1 MVLPAPIMNSTAETG
16 RRGEAAACDYLR
28 REGLIIRELNWRS
41 GRDEIDI
48 IAQRFDTIRFVEV
61 KTRRAL
67 GATLPEQAL
76 DRRKIMALQ
85 RAAVRYMSMH
95 RIDLDPHF
103 DFVAVDVL
111 PDGSLDVRYFPDGI
125 TI

>member
-1 MVLPAPIMNSTAETG
+1 MSTTAETG
-16 RRGEAAACDYLR
+16 RRGEEAAREYLR
-28 REGLIIRELNWRS
+28 REGFLIRELNWRS

-48 IAQRFDTIRFVEV
+48 IAQRWDTIRFVEV

-67 GATLPEQAL
+67 GATTPEQAL
-76 DRRKIMALQ
+76 DRRKIAAVQ
-85 RAAVRYMSMH
+85 RAAVRYMAAH

-111 PDGSLDVRYFPDGI
+111 PDDSLEVRYFPDGI
-125 TI
+125 IF

>member
-1 MVLPAPIMNSTAETG
+1 MTATAQTG
-16 RRGEAAACDYLR
+16 RRGETAACDYLR
-28 REGLIIRELNWRS
+28 REGFLIREMNWRS

-48 IAQRFDTIRFVEV
+48 IAQRWDTIRFVEV

-67 GATLPEQAL
+67 GATTPEQSL
-76 DRRKIMALQ
+76 DYRKIRALQ
-85 RAAVRYMSMH
+85 RAATRYMALH

-111 PDGSLDVRYFPDGI
+111 PDDSLEVRYFPDGI
-125 TI
+125 VI

>member
-1 MVLPAPIMNSTAETG
+1 MTATAETG
-16 RRGEAAACDYLR
+16 RRGETAARDYLR
-28 REGLIIRELNWRS
+28 REGFVIRELNWRS

-48 IAQRFDTIRFVEV
+48 IAQRWDTIRFVEV

-76 DRRKIMALQ
+76 DSRKIGALQ
-85 RAAVRYMSMH
+85 RAAQRYMSLH

-111 PDGSLDVRYFPDGI
+111 PDDSLQVRYFPDGI
-125 TI
+125 II